1 MMKFMIEKRIGL
13 IGIRMQCL
21 SKYRKEKEIVE
32 LKYTIKCMIEE
43 RIEENLI
50 RCYMQENVVL
60 MKIKEKEKVIRSRNR
75 RIKYIKFMIEERI
88 VQIRCE

>member
-1 MMKFMIEKRIGL
+1 MMKFMIEKRIG
-13 IGIRMQCL
+13 IRKNMQCL

-75 RIKYIKFMIEERI
+75 RIKIH
-88 VQIRCE
+88 

>member
-13 IGIRMQCL
+13 IGIRKNMQCL

-75 RIKYIKFMIEERI
+75 RIKIH
-88 VQIRCE
+88 